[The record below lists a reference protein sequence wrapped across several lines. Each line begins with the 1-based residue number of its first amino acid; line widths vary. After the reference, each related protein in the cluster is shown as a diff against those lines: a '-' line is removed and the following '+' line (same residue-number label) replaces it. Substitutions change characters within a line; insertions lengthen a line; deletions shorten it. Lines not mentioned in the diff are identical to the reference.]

1 MKHWITSLRIAAT
14 LVGTIVGAG
23 FATGKEIIQFFS
35 SYGAWGTL
43 GILIV
48 GLLFMFISTKMMVL
62 SHDIQAHSF
71 KEFNHYLFGSRLGT
85 FLSILTVWMMIGV
98 TAVML
103 SGAGALFHEQLG
115 WSPLFGIFLTMGLCY
130 LFLQRGIQGVFAV
143 NSLVVPLMVTVI
155 LIISVI
161 RFPTLHL
168 HDWFPH
174 FHLVIPPM
182 QFLVSAIYYVSFN
195 IVTTQAV
202 LVPLG
207 QEISDRRSLIKGGI
221 LGGLLFTLCLMAAH
235 LALTSLPSN
244 QSYDIPMAALA
255 SNMGTILYF
264 SIFVLI
270 FGEILTTYVG
280 NLYGMTRHFSQT
292 LGLSPFQI
300 TLGLLLITF
309 AISLFDYGR
318 LIESLY
324 PFFGQLG
331 LLFTFILFFKKKAD
345 KPF

>member
-1 MKHWITSLRIAAT
+1 MKRWITSLRIAAT

-48 GLLFMFISTKMMVL
+48 GLFFIVIGTKMMLL

-71 KEFNHYLFGSRLGT
+71 KEFNHFLFGQKLGT

-103 SGAGALFHEQLG
+103 SGSGALFHEQLG
-115 WSPLFGIFLTMGLCY
+115 WSPLFGILLTMGLCY
-130 LFLQRGIQGVFAV
+130 LFLQNGIRGVFAV
-143 NSLVVPLMVTVI
+143 NSFVVPLMVTVI
-155 LIISVI
+155 LIIAFI
-161 RFPTLHL
+161 RFPTLSL

-174 FHLVIPPM
+174 FHLSVPPLR
-182 QFLVSAIYYVSFN
+182 FLVSSIYYVSFN
-195 IVTTQAV
+195 LVTTQAV

-207 QEISDRRSLIKGGI
+207 QEIRDRKSLKWGGI
-221 LGGLLFTLCLMAAH
+221 IGGSLFTICLMAGH

-255 SNMGTILYF
+255 SGMGTLLYF
-264 SIFVLI
+264 LIFVLI

-292 LGLSPFQI
+292 LKLSPLQI
-300 TLGLLLITF
+300 KLGLLLITF
-309 AISLFDYGR
+309 CISLFDYGR

-331 LLFTFILFFKKKAD
+331 LLFTFILLFKRS
-345 KPF
+345 PE